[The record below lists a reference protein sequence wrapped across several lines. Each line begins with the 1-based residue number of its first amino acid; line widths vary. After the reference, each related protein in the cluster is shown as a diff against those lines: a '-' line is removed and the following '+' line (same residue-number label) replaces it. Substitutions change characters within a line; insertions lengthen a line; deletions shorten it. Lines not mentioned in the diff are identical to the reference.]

1 MNDFSELLAQKTD
14 TIVAQWVEAAR
25 QDQKI
30 ESNEQLPYLAIRNS
44 LPRLLEAMATTLSE
58 SQGDDVQ
65 SIVHT
70 SLEHGVLRAEQ
81 GYEPT
86 EIAREYHLLRQII
99 FSVLETGLLQVSTA
113 EVIRAFRLIDAM
125 LDEAIAQCFKS
136 YTEERL
142 RELAQLQSQLTL
154 NNQELTRL
162 VRANQDNLAHLT
174 HELKTPLTSII
185 GYADL
190 FLRQQR
196 RQPGTPDTSGSLGY
210 VERVLGSSRQ
220 LLRLINDVLEIS
232 RYEAGKMRLQLT
244 PTDVR
249 SLIKSVVE
257 VLEPLACAKE
267 LQMVVECS
275 DAPDQVLT
283 DAFRLQQIIINLLSN
298 AIRYT
303 ETGSI
308 RLKCQVLPK
317 NQWLISVT
325 DTGVGIAPEDQLHV
339 FEPFFQASA
348 NHRPHPDSTGLGL
361 AIVSQLVKILQ
372 GSIELVSQVGVG
384 STFTVI
390 LPLELQLTEAVA
402 IESPG

>member
-1 MNDFSELLAQKTD
+1 
-14 TIVAQWVEAAR
+14 
-25 QDQKI
+25 
-30 ESNEQLPYLAIRNS
+30 
-44 LPRLLEAMATTLSE
+44 MATTLSE
-58 SQGDDVQ
+58 SQDDDVQ

-99 FSVLETGLLQVSTA
+99 FSVLETALLKVSTA
-113 EVIRAFRLIDAM
+113 EVFRAFRLIDT
-125 LDEAIAQCFKS
+125 LIDEAIAQCFKS

-174 HELKTPLTSII
+174 YELKTPLTSII

-196 RQPGTPDTSGSLGY
+196 RQPGTMDTFAGLGY

-244 PTDVR
+244 PSGATEQP
-249 SLIKSVVE
+249 VVNFRDRYWGWN
-257 VLEPLACAKE
+257 CA
-267 LQMVVECS
+267 
-275 DAPDQVLT
+275 
-283 DAFRLQQIIINLLSN
+283 R
-298 AIRYT
+298 
-303 ETGSI
+303 
-308 RLKCQVLPK
+308 
-317 NQWLISVT
+317 
-325 DTGVGIAPEDQLHV
+325 
-339 FEPFFQASA
+339 
-348 NHRPHPDSTGLGL
+348 RPVPR
-361 AIVSQLVKILQ
+361 
-372 GSIELVSQVGVG
+372 
-384 STFTVI
+384 F
-390 LPLELQLTEAVA
+390 
-402 IESPG
+402 